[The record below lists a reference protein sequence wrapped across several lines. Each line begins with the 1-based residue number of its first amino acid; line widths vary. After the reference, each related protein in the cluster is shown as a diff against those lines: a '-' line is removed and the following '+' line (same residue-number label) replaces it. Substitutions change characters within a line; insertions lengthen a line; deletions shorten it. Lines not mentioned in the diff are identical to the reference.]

1 MGGCRV
7 VDVGGNFSG
16 FGRNRAIAQA
26 VENTTGCSGH
36 PINQLNVE
44 ERLRKLLVE
53 TGVSSLLIL
62 SGEFELVS
70 GTTSKESATEH
81 TTSRP
86 LPKRQKKR
94 VLGCHGLYEG
104 SPGVLQEPV
113 RGERGGSPN
122 GVEVEVQ
129 TVQVRR
135 LT

>member
-1 MGGCRV
+1 MDGCRV

-26 VENTTGCSGH
+26 VEYATGCSGH

-44 ERLRKLLVE
+44 ERLRKLHVE

-81 TTSRP
+81 TTNTPHCRP
-86 LPKRQKKR
+86 LPKRQKNKGPSVSR
-94 VLGCHGLYEG
+94 V
-104 SPGVLQEPV
+104 
-113 RGERGGSPN
+113 
-122 GVEVEVQ
+122 
-129 TVQVRR
+129 T
-135 LT
+135 

>member
-26 VENTTGCSGH
+26 VENTTGCRGY

-86 LPKRQKKR
+86 LPKRQKKGPR
-94 VLGCHGLYEG
+94 VSRVIWGKSRGLARA
-104 SPGVLQEPV
+104 SA
-113 RGERGGSPN
+113 RGA
-122 GVEVEVQ
+122 
-129 TVQVRR
+129 RR
-135 LT
+135 QPQRS